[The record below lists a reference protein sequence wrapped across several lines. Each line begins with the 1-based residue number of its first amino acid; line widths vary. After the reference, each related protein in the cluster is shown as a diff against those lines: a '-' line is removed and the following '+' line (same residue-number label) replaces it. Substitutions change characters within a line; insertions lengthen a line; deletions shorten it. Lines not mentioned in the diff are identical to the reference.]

1 MQEIEGIESKNN
13 AREIEL
19 LSALEEA
26 KANAGVSG
34 VVYTLQSRR
43 RRLRDLP
50 RPPSAREAQSG
61 ARSLAGD
68 QLYAPA
74 WALWRSRTFC
84 DPHYRRAWA
93 VERGAGRAEWRGV
106 GRRLREGAAILSRQK
121 FVLPPDGP
129 VRSSSRHP
137 LCRDGRPAV
146 LLVRQRM
153 IACRIAHRGVP
164 LPPQP
169 RLRPKPGGYS

>member
-1 MQEIEGIESKNN
+1 MPC
-13 AREIEL
+13 
-19 LSALEEA
+19 SA
-26 KANAGVSG
+26 KDWDAGVSG
-34 VVYTLQSRR
+34 VVHTLQSRR

-50 RPPSAREAQSG
+50 RHPSAREAQSG
-61 ARSLAGD
+61 ARSLASD

-84 DPHYRRAWA
+84 DPHYRSAWA
-93 VERGAGRAEWRGV
+93 VERGSGRAEWCGV
-106 GRRLREGAAILSRQK
+106 DRRLREGAAIFSRQK
-121 FVLPPDGP
+121 FILAPDGA

-146 LLVRQRM
+146 FLVRHRK

-169 RLRPKPGGYS
+169 RLRPMPGGYS